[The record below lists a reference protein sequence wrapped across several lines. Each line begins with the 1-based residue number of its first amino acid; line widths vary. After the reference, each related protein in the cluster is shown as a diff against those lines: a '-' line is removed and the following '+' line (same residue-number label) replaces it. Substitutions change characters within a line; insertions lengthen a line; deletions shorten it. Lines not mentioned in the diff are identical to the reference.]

1 MHPLHSSQ
9 KKTVGIQHSRV
20 SIDEISMRQGKGS
33 LVTVVSD
40 IEGGNLIEMIDSH
53 RQPDIIEA
61 LIKQPFEVRE
71 QVEEVSIDMWGGFP
85 KVIEQVFPN
94 AKIVID
100 RFHVMKAVNK
110 DLNKLR
116 RAVGIT
122 DRGSKYLLLSNRS
135 NLNVEQIQRLAV
147 TLKKSECLRIAY
159 EMKEEFRQIYET
171 HMPVKIAQVKFKD
184 WLNYAP
190 IFFKEATL
198 TIFNHFE
205 GICNYFVNRTTSGV
219 MEGINNRIK
228 LIMRQ
233 GYGFSNFDNFRERV
247 LACFSD

>member
-1 MHPLHSSQ
+1 
-9 KKTVGIQHSRV
+9 
-20 SIDEISMRQGKGS
+20 
-33 LVTVVSD
+33 
-40 IEGGNLIEMIDSH
+40 
-53 RQPDIIEA
+53 
-61 LIKQPFEVRE
+61 
-71 QVEEVSIDMWGGFP
+71 
-85 KVIEQVFPN
+85 
-94 AKIVID
+94 
-100 RFHVMKAVNK
+100 VMKAVNK

-116 RAVGIT
+116 RAAGIT

-135 NLNVEQIQRLAV
+135 NLNSEQIQRLAV

-159 EMKEEFRQIYET
+159 EMKEEFRQIYDT
-171 HMPVKIAQVKFKD
+171 PMTVKIAQIKFKD

-198 TIFNHFE
+198 TIINHFE

-219 MEGINNRIK
+219 MSGINNRIK

>member
-1 MHPLHSSQ
+1 
-9 KKTVGIQHSRV
+9 
-20 SIDEISMRQGKGS
+20 MRKGQGS

-40 IEGGNLIEMIDSH
+40 IEGGKLIEMIDSH
-53 RQPDIIEA
+53 GQQDIVEVLRQ
-61 LIKQPFEVRE
+61 QPFEVRE
-71 QVEEVSIDMWGGFP
+71 QVEEVSVDMWGGFP

-94 AKIVID
+94 AKLVID
-100 RFHVMKAVNK
+100 RFHVRKTVNK

-116 RAVGIT
+116 RAIGIT
-122 DRGSKYLLLSNRS
+122 ESGSKYLLLSNRS
-135 NLNVEQIQRLAV
+135 NLNIENIEQIHRWEV

-159 EMKEEFRQIYET
+159 EMKEEFREIYET
-171 HMPVKIAQVKFKD
+171 NMTVKMAPEKFKN

-190 IFFKEATL
+190 LFFPKSSAT
-198 TIFNHFE
+198 IINHFA
-205 GICNYFVNRTTSGV
+205 GICNYFLNRTTSGV

-233 GYGFSNFDNFRERV
+233 GYGFSNFDNFRDRV